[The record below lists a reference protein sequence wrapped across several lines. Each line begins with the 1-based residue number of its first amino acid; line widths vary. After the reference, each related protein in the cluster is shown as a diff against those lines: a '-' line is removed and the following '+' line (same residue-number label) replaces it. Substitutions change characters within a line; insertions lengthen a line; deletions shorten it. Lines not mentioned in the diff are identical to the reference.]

1 MNKWFWIVGTIKE
14 FFEMKRHERRGA
26 IVVLALI
33 AVLLA
38 ATCVVRC
45 SRESVKPVPTVDIR
59 QFEAEADSATVIDT
73 KPSSKKK
80 ATPKTKRRHSS
91 PKPSKPSKPAP
102 APRRLDPVPQI

>member
-1 MNKWFWIVGTIKE
+1 MGAVKD

-33 AVLLA
+33 ALLLA

-45 SRESVKPVPTVDIR
+45 SSESSRPVPAVDIR
-59 QFEAEADSATVIDT
+59 QFEAEADSATVIDA

-80 ATPKTKRRHSS
+80 TAPKTKRRHAS
-91 PKPSKPSKPAP
+91 PKHSKPAP